1 MYKNILGQEN
11 ITNILRNEISYT
23 PPSLAHSMIFHG
35 NSYTGKLSAALETAR
50 LINCTK
56 ERAHNCN
63 CSNCISIRN
72 LTFNGLVILSR
83 RNYYYETI
91 ETLSCYRQKKL
102 PHLRDKLYRII
113 RLSFAPLQDFLIEN
127 TTMSEADKKQL
138 QSIGSKIADFIDKP
152 EYSSTELEE
161 IEKCAVFF
169 QTLYKN
175 KNIPVNTIRNMLN
188 WSYMTL
194 PEGKKVVIIDDVDQ
208 LELSSEN
215 VLLKRLE
222 EPSDDLYFILLAENN
237 SRVLQTIRSRC
248 RAYYFKDLSNDVK
261 NDILRNDYLQND
273 TDVYSS
279 LRDFF
284 HQKDPVLSKNLK
296 AKVDKLINLV
306 FQKNVN
312 FSELYLFIESEKN
325 KEVLLGI
332 AKELCSIISNEIS
345 ICENKNSK
353 SEYSCLQ
360 VFSLK
365 KLKEIEKELRQ
376 RIERTIALNLTPKT
390 QLEGILYP
398 IKEMILHAN
407 R

>member
-11 ITNILRNEISYT
+11 ITNILQNEISYT

-35 NSYTGKLSAALETAR
+35 NCYTGKLSAALETAR

-56 ERAHNCN
+56 EKTHDCN
-63 CSNCISIRN
+63 CSNCVSIRN

-83 RNYYYETI
+83 RNYYYEAI

-127 TTMSEADKKQL
+127 TTMSETDKKQL

-161 IEKCAVFF
+161 IEKCVGFF

-208 LELSSEN
+208 LEISSEN

-248 RAYYFKDLSNDVK
+248 RAYYFKDLSSDVK
-261 NDILRNDYLQND
+261 NDILRNNYLQND
-273 TDVYSS
+273 TDIYSS
-279 LRDFF
+279 LYEFF
-284 HQKDPVLSKNLK
+284 HQKNPVLSKNLK
-296 AKVDKLINLV
+296 TKVDKLINLV
-306 FQKNVN
+306 FQKNVS

-332 AKELCSIISNEIS
+332 AKEFRSIISNEIS
-345 ICENKNSK
+345 ILENKNSK

-365 KLKEIEKELRQ
+365 TLKEIEKELRL

-398 IKEMILHAN
+398 IKEMILHAT